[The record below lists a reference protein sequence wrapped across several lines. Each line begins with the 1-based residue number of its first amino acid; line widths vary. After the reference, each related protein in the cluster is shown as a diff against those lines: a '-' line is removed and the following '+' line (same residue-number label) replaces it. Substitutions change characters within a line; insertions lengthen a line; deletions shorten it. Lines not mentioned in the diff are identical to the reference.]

1 MIPLNRILT
10 VQKDWIYAEGL
21 NQNPNSTDRLDK
33 SNRTQWLFT
42 TKFARK
48 KKKEKL
54 RSDLDIYRKLKDA
67 LTSLNYGIKFHY
79 IVRLL
84 TQN

>member
-1 MIPLNRILT
+1 MQKDSTRILT
-10 VQKDWIYAEGL
+10 VQTDWINPTGL
-21 NQNPNSTDRLDK
+21 NGCLPLNLPG
-33 SNRTQWLFT
+33 
-42 TKFARK
+42 